1 MKAIKCVFRPND
13 LLTAECI
20 IAIYQSYKKKS
31 TYHLGSTT
39 DMTLVTL

>member
-20 IAIYQSYKKKS
+20 IAIYQSYKKS
-31 TYHLGSTT
+31 TYHLESTT